1 MTGPSANPEPATLVA
16 SLFRH
21 ESGRLVAALTRVFGP
36 HNLQL
41 AEDVVQEAL
50 ECALQAWK
58 FQIPDNPAAWL
69 SKVAR
74 NRALDVIRHGAVER
88 RFADDY
94 QAQLASEWTLTATV
108 EESLAQASA
117 AENQLRM
124 MLTVCQPQLSEET
137 QVTLILKFL
146 CGFACSEIAAA
157 FLCTE
162 ETIDKR
168 LQRGRAALRQLGSL
182 TPAEPGGAE
191 DSRMGAV
198 LRALYLLFN
207 EGYHGSHPSM
217 PTRVVLCEE
226 ALRLCA
232 LMTEGTYSAGPQAHA
247 LMALMCFHFARVPG
261 RIDSEGIYLP
271 LAQQDRAVWDRSFI
285 ERGLSHLSHSA
296 SGPELSALHLE
307 AGIACQHCL
316 APSLEATDWRA
327 ILGLY
332 DLLYERNA
340 SPVIAINRALVRAY
354 AGDPLRAMDEA
365 VGLAAEPVLAR
376 YPFYWAARGEIH
388 AQADQ
393 PEEAHRCYQQA
404 ATLARN
410 PAEQQ
415 AFLRHAAAQR
425 EVDRVG
431 PLPAQRAGPALQ

>member
-1 MTGPSANPEPATLVA
+1 VTEPTASTGPEALVA

-21 ESGRLVAALTRVFGP
+21 ESGRLVAALTRLFGP

-50 ECALQAWK
+50 ESALQAWK
-58 FQIPDNPAAWL
+58 FQMPDNPTAWL
-69 SKVAR
+69 TKVAR
-74 NRALDVIRHGAVER
+74 NRALDVIRRGAVER

-94 QAQLASEWTLTATV
+94 REQLASEWSLATTV
-108 EESLAQASA
+108 EESLAETST

-146 CGFACSEIAAA
+146 CGFASSEIAAA
-157 FLCTE
+157 FLCAE

-182 TPAEPGGAE
+182 TPATVADSE
-191 DSRMGAV
+191 DSRLGTV

-226 ALRLCA
+226 AMRLCV
-232 LMTEGTYSAGPQAHA
+232 LMTEGTCGGSPPAHA

-271 LAQQDRAVWDRSFI
+271 LSQQDRAVWDRSLI
-285 ERGLSHLSHSA
+285 ERGLAHLNRSA
-296 SGPELSALHLE
+296 RGPELSAWHLE
-307 AGIACQHCL
+307 AGIACQHCV
-316 APSLEATDWRA
+316 APSLAATDWSA

-332 DLLYERNA
+332 DLLYERNC
-340 SPVIAINRALVRAY
+340 SPVIAINRALARAY
-354 AGDPLRAMDEA
+354 AGDPLRALNEA
-365 VGLAAEPVLAR
+365 VDLAGEPVLAR
-376 YPFYWAARGEIH
+376 YPFYGAARGEIH
-388 AQADQ
+388 ARANQRH
-393 PEEAHRCYQQA
+393 EAHRCYQRA
-404 ATLARN
+404 ATLARS
-410 PAEQQ
+410 PAEQH
-415 AFLRHAAAQR
+415 AFLRNASAHQNH
-425 EVDRVG
+425 
-431 PLPAQRAGPALQ
+431 

>member
-1 MTGPSANPEPATLVA
+1 MVA

-21 ESGRLVAALTRVFGP
+21 ESGRLVAALTRLFGP

-58 FQIPDNPAAWL
+58 FQLPDNPRAWL
-69 SKVAR
+69 TKVAR
-74 NRALDVIRHGAVER
+74 NRALDVIRHGAIER

-94 QAQLASEWTLTATV
+94 RAQLASEWTLAATV
-108 EESLAQASA
+108 EESLAEASA
-117 AENQLRM
+117 TENQLRM

-146 CGFACSEIAAA
+146 CGFASSEIAAA
-157 FLCTE
+157 FLNSE

-182 TPAEPGGAE
+182 TTAAPGGSE
-191 DSRMGAV
+191 DPRLGAV

-226 ALRLCA
+226 ALRLCS
-232 LMTEGTYSAGPQAHA
+232 LMTEGTYSAGSQAHA

-261 RIDSEGIYLP
+261 RIDAKGIYLP
-271 LAQQDRAVWDRSFI
+271 LAQQDRAVWDRSLI
-285 ERGLSHLSHSA
+285 ERGLSHLGRSA
-296 SGPELSALHLE
+296 CGSELSALHLE

-316 APSLEATDWRA
+316 APTLAATDWGA

-354 AGDPLRAMDEA
+354 AGDPERALVEA
-365 VGLAAEPVLAR
+365 VGLAEEPVLAR

-388 AQADQ
+388 AQAGQ
-393 PEEAHRCYQQA
+393 REEAHGCYQQA
-404 ATLARN
+404 ATLARS
-410 PAEQQ
+410 PAEQH
-415 AFLRHAAAQR
+415 AFLRHAATHRDGMHTASR
-425 EVDRVG
+425 LRV
-431 PLPAQRAGPALQ
+431 PRLQ